1 MPCLL
6 IRPNLLGLYESFIKI
21 RLLYDGFSVI
31 MTGSVAKITDGVIS
45 EAKKKRSSMVDE
57 TDFRKAVE
65 LINSSTEVL
74 LTSHTRPDGDACG
87 SVRAMRDSLTHL
99 AKKAHVMFL
108 SPLASWYELGKL

>member
-74 LTSHTRPDGDACG
+74 LTPSSSSTQTAT
-87 SVRAMRDSLTHL
+87 SN
-99 AKKAHVMFL
+99 
-108 SPLASWYELGKL
+108 SPISTSG